1 MNTIV
6 IGAGIA
12 GLTVAEALASHGEH
26 VTVIEKYGV
35 VGGRIATMHREADG
49 DVPSLQYEIGAG
61 RIFYKHHRVLKLI
74 HDMKLGIY
82 PISMEGM
89 EWRGKSSGYTSEPNL
104 FSAMFADLAKL
115 LLTLPTVTLQTF
127 TIADL
132 LKKVAPPE
140 LQTTLTLKY
149 PYWSEMNMMRADL
162 ALESFE
168 KGGTMEAQDA
178 TSYLGVVEG
187 LDAITNGLAERAKK
201 AGVTILFHHHV
212 SDIHL
217 VGKHSYEVVGEK
229 DKKEPF
235 ALRANRVVVAT
246 CRCTAGSFPSLKSL
260 PLFKLLDTEPLIR
273 IYAVYPKVNGKV
285 WFTGMG
291 KVVTDS
297 PLRHVIPI
305 HEEKGLIMI
314 SYTDGKDCEFWSKL
328 EQKDLEK
335 KMSVEVEK
343 VFGKVP
349 APLYLK
355 MHEWGA
361 GCTYWKPGKYDP
373 VAMGELA
380 LQPMTLY
387 PNLHLCGES
396 YSMQQAW
403 MEGALESAEAL
414 LKKITV
420 SK

>member
-1 MNTIV
+1 MDTIV
-6 IGAGIA
+6 IGAGLA
-12 GLTVAEALASHGEH
+12 GLTVAEALASRGEH

-35 VGGRIATMHREADG
+35 VGGRVATMHRAADG
-49 DVPSLQYEIGAG
+49 SVPALQYEIGAG
-61 RIFYKHHRVLKLI
+61 RIFYKHARVLKLV
-74 HDMKLGIY
+74 HDMKLGVY

-89 EWRGKSSGYTSEPNL
+89 EWRGKSSGYASEPNDFAVL
-104 FSAMFADLAKL
+104 FSELGKL
-115 LLTLPTVTLQTF
+115 LQALPTLGMF
-127 TIADL
+127 TIAEL

-140 LQTTLTLKY
+140 FQTALTLKY
-149 PYWSEMNMMRADL
+149 PYWSEINRMRADV

-168 KGGTMEAQDA
+168 KGGTMEAHDA

-212 SDIHL
+212 SDVKGYTVIGTK
-217 VGKHSYEVVGEK
+217 GKKGEETSFTMTAK
-229 DKKEPF
+229 
-235 ALRANRVVVAT
+235 RVVVAT

-273 IYAVYPKVNGKV
+273 IYAVYPKVKGKV
-285 WFTGMG
+285 WFAGMG
-291 KVVTDS
+291 KVITDS

-305 HEEKGLIMI
+305 NEEKGLLMI

-335 KMSVEVEK
+335 KMAVEVEK

-361 GCTYWKPGKYDP
+361 GCTYWMPGNYDP
-373 VAMGELA
+373 VEMGELA
-380 LQPMTLY
+380 QQPFKAY

-403 MEGALESAEAL
+403 MEGALESAEGL
-414 LKKITV
+414 LKKILH
-420 SK
+420 K

>member
-1 MNTIV
+1 MDTIV
-6 IGAGIA
+6 IGAGVA
-12 GLTVAEALASHGEH
+12 GLTVAEALASRGEH
-26 VTVIEKYGV
+26 VTLIEKYGV
-35 VGGRIATMHREADG
+35 VGGRIATMHREAKDG
-49 DVPSLQYEIGAG
+49 VPALQYEIGAG
-61 RIFYKHHRVLKLI
+61 RIFYKHNRVLKLVR
-74 HDMKLGIY
+74 DMKLGVY
-82 PISMEGM
+82 PISMEGV
-89 EWRGKSSGYTSEPNL
+89 EWRGKNTGYASEPNDFTVL
-104 FSAMFADLAKL
+104 FSELGKL
-115 LLTLPTVTLQTF
+115 LQTLPDLGSF
-127 TIADL
+127 TIAEL
-132 LKKVAPPE
+132 LKRVAPPE
-140 LQTTLTLKY
+140 FQTALTLKY
-149 PYWSEMNMMRADL
+149 PYWSEINMMRADL

-168 KGGTMEAQDA
+168 KGGTMEAHDA

-187 LDAITNGLAERAKK
+187 LDAITNGLAEKAKK
-201 AGVTILFHHHV
+201 AGVTLLTHHHV

-217 VGKHSYEVVGEK
+217 LGKHMYEVVGEK
-229 DKKEPF
+229 GKKEEQVPF
-235 ALRANRVVVAT
+235 AIKAKRVVVAT

-273 IYAVYPKVNGKV
+273 IYAVYPKVKGKV
-285 WFTGMG
+285 WFAGMG
-291 KVVTDS
+291 KVITDS

-305 HEEKGLIMI
+305 NEEKGLIMI

-361 GCTYWKPGKYDP
+361 GCTYWKPGKYNP
-373 VAMGELA
+373 VEMGELA
-380 LQPMTLY
+380 LQPMAAY

-403 MEGALESAEAL
+403 IEGALESAEGL
-414 LKKITV
+414 LKKLLP
-420 SK
+420 K

>member
-1 MNTIV
+1 MDTIV
-6 IGAGIA
+6 IGAGLA
-12 GLTVAEALASHGEH
+12 GLTIAEALASRGEH
-26 VTVIEKYGV
+26 VTLIEKYGM
-35 VGGRIATMHREADG
+35 VGGRVATMHRAADG
-49 DVPSLQYEIGAG
+49 RVPALQYEIGAG
-61 RIFYKHHRVLKLI
+61 RIFYKHARVLKLVR
-74 HDMKLGIY
+74 DMKLGVY

-89 EWRGKSSGYTSEPNL
+89 EWRGKKTGYASEPNDFSVL
-104 FSAMFADLAKL
+104 FSELGKL
-115 LLTLPTVTLQTF
+115 LQTLPNLGMF
-127 TIADL
+127 TIAEL

-140 LQTTLTLKY
+140 FQTTLTLKY
-149 PYWSEMNMMRADL
+149 PYWSEINMMRADL

-168 KGGTMEAQDA
+168 KGGTMEAHDA

-201 AGVTILFHHHV
+201 AGVTILTHHHV

-217 VGKHSYEVVGEK
+217 VGKNAYEVVGEK
-229 DKKEPF
+229 GKKEAF
-235 ALRANRVVVAT
+235 ALRAKRVVVAT

-285 WFTGMG
+285 WFAGMG
-291 KVVTDS
+291 KVITDS

-305 HEEKGLIMI
+305 NEEKGLIMI
-314 SYTDGKDCEFWSKL
+314 SYTDGKDCEVWSKL
-328 EQKDLEK
+328 EQKELEK

-349 APLYLK
+349 VPLYLK

-373 VAMGELA
+373 VEIGELA
-380 LQPMTLY
+380 LQPFKAY

-403 MEGALESAEAL
+403 MEGALESAEGL
-414 LKKITV
+414 LKKILP
-420 SK
+420 K

>member
-12 GLTVAEALASHGEH
+12 GLTVAEALASRGEH
-26 VTVIEKYGV
+26 VTLIEKYGV
-35 VGGRIATMHREADG
+35 VGGRIATMHREAKDG
-49 DVPSLQYEIGAG
+49 IPALQYEIGAG
-61 RIFYKHHRVLKLI
+61 RIFYKHNRVLKLI
-74 HDMKLGIY
+74 REMKLGVY
-82 PISMEGM
+82 PISMEGT
-89 EWRGKSSGYTSEPNL
+89 EWRGKSTGYASEPNDFTIL
-104 FSAMFADLAKL
+104 FSELGKL
-115 LLTLPTVTLQTF
+115 LQTLPDLGTF
-127 TIADL
+127 TIAEL

-140 LQTTLTLKY
+140 FQMALTLKY
-149 PYWSEMNMMRADL
+149 PYWSEINMMRADL

-168 KGGTMEAQDA
+168 KGGTMEAHDA

-187 LDAITNGLAERAKK
+187 LYAITNGLAEKAKK
-201 AGVTILFHHHV
+201 AGVTLLTHHHV

-229 DKKEPF
+229 GKKEAF
-235 ALRANRVVVAT
+235 ALQAKRVVVAT
-246 CRCTAGSFPSLKSL
+246 CRCTAGSFPSLKSI

-273 IYAVYPKVNGKV
+273 IYAVYPKVKGKV
-285 WFTGMG
+285 WFAGMG
-291 KVVTDS
+291 KVITDS

-305 HEEKGLIMI
+305 NEEKGLIMI
-314 SYTDGKDCEFWSKL
+314 SYTDGKDCEVWSKL

-335 KMSVEVEK
+335 KMAMEVEK

-373 VAMGELA
+373 VEMGELA
-380 LQPMTLY
+380 YQPFKAY
-387 PNLHLCGES
+387 PTLHLCGES

-403 MEGALESAEAL
+403 IEGALESAEGL
-414 LKKITV
+414 LKKILP
-420 SK
+420 K

>member
-1 MNTIV
+1 MDTIV
-6 IGAGIA
+6 IGAGLA
-12 GLTVAEALASHGEH
+12 GLTVAEALASRGEH

-35 VGGRIATMHREADG
+35 VGGRVATMHRAAKEG
-49 DVPSLQYEIGAG
+49 VPALQYEIGAG
-61 RIFYKHHRVLKLI
+61 RIFYKHARVLKLVRE
-74 HDMKLGIY
+74 MKLGIY
-82 PISMEGM
+82 PISMEGI
-89 EWRGKSSGYTSEPNL
+89 EWRGKSSGYASEPNSFTVL
-104 FSAMFADLAKL
+104 FSEVAKL
-115 LLTLPTVTLQTF
+115 LQSLPKAELEQS

-140 LQTTLTLKY
+140 FQTTLTLKY
-149 PYWSEMNMMRADL
+149 PYWSEINMMRADV

-168 KGGTMEAQDA
+168 KGGTMEAHDA

-217 VGKHSYEVVGEK
+217 LGKNSYEVVGEK
-229 DKKEPF
+229 GKKEAF
-235 ALRANRVVVAT
+235 ALQAKRVVVAT
-246 CRCTAGSFPSLKSL
+246 CRCTAGSFPSLKSI

-273 IYAVYPKVNGKV
+273 IYAVYPKEKGKV
-285 WFTGMG
+285 WFAGMG
-291 KVVTDS
+291 KVITDS

-305 HEEKGLIMI
+305 NEEKGLIMI
-314 SYTDGKDCEFWSKL
+314 SYTDGKDCEVWSKL

-335 KMSVEVEK
+335 KMSMEVEK

-373 VAMGELA
+373 VEMGELA
-380 LQPMTLY
+380 LQPIKMY

-403 MEGALESAEAL
+403 MEGALESAEGL
-414 LKKITV
+414 LKKILP
-420 SK
+420 K

>member
-1 MNTIV
+1 MDTIV
-6 IGAGIA
+6 IGAGLA
-12 GLTVAEALASHGEH
+12 GLTVAEALASRGEH
-26 VTVIEKYGV
+26 VTLIEKYGV
-35 VGGRIATMHREADG
+35 VGGRVATMHRDAKEG
-49 DVPSLQYEIGAG
+49 VPALQYEIGAG
-61 RIFYKHHRVLKLI
+61 RIFYKHARVLKLI
-74 HDMKLGIY
+74 HELKLGVY

-89 EWRGKSSGYTSEPNL
+89 EWRSKKTGYASEPNDFTVL
-104 FSAMFADLAKL
+104 FSELARL
-115 LLTLPTVTLQTF
+115 LQTLPNLGTF
-127 TIADL
+127 TIAEL
-132 LKKVAPPE
+132 LEKVAPPE
-140 LQTTLTLKY
+140 FQTALTLKY
-149 PYWSEMNMMRADL
+149 PYWSEINMMRADL

-168 KGGTMEAQDA
+168 KGGTMEAHDA

-201 AGVTILFHHHV
+201 AGVTILTHHHV

-217 VGKHSYEVVGEK
+217 LGKKLYEVVGEK
-229 DKKEPF
+229 GKKEAF
-235 ALRANRVVVAT
+235 ALQAKRVVVAT
-246 CRCTAGSFPSLKSL
+246 CRCTAGSFPSLKFL

-273 IYAVYPKVNGKV
+273 IYAVYPKVKGKV
-285 WFTGMG
+285 WFAGMG
-291 KVVTDS
+291 KVITDS

-305 HEEKGLIMI
+305 NEEKGLIMI

-328 EQKDLEK
+328 EQKELEK

-343 VFGKVP
+343 VFGNVP

-373 VAMGELA
+373 VEMGELA
-380 LQPMTLY
+380 LQPFKAY

-403 MEGALESAEAL
+403 MEGALESAEGL
-414 LKKITV
+414 LKKILP
-420 SK
+420 K